1 MVLSKLLKN
10 DSAFAF
16 FASALSKTIVTAYLF
31 YQSFYLNKIDFGN
44 LSYFRSISM
53 SAIFLGAFG
62 LGPTII
68 YYFSNK
74 EKEYYSLLLSLI
86 RVFPLISFLVVFIY
100 VRNVFDFDIL
110 NFWNFAIASLALFTS
125 LNLNLQSLYYAE
137 YKHKKFSLYS
147 IIGSAVLIV
156 IGLPLTYSIGLKG
169 AFLGFLISQ
178 MLTTIFLGKTILFSK
193 FKIEFDQKF
202 IEVFKF
208 AIPITLSALFVY
220 PTFFLLKSI
229 IKNNSGI
236 EFVGS
241 FEIADQMRMILM
253 FVPSTIGLIL
263 FPKMYA
269 LTKEQTFNLLKKVFF
284 ISLSFVVLSSTFLLL
299 LKDFII
305 EEVLF
310 KYKDSFY
317 PILYMNFS
325 ILFSS
330 LSVFLGNIFIKK
342 KLVWLSFMSNF
353 TWATITVLSGLVL
366 LKSFEPVEATSLG
379 ILLGYFSLL
388 IFQLVYI
395 KFLKIEL

>member
-1 MVLSKLLKN
+1 MLSKLLKN

-16 FASALSKTIVTAYLF
+16 LASVLSKTIVTAYLF

-74 EKEYYSLLLSLI
+74 EKDYYPLLLSLI

-100 VRNVFDFDIL
+100 VKNVFDFDVF
-110 NFWNFAIASLALFTS
+110 NFWNFTIASLALFTS
-125 LNLNLQSLYYAE
+125 FNLNLQSLYYSE
-137 YKHKKFSLYS
+137 FKHKKFSLYS
-147 IIGSAVLIV
+147 IIGSLALII

-178 MLTTIFLGKTILFSK
+178 MLTSICLGKTVLFSQ
-193 FKIEFDQKF
+193 FKIEFDQKLL
-202 IEVFKF
+202 EVFKF
-208 AIPITLSALFVY
+208 AIPIALSALFVY

-269 LTKEQTFNLLKKVFF
+269 LTKEQTFNLLKKVLV

-299 LKDFII
+299 FRDFII
-305 EEVLF
+305 EEILY

-330 LSVFLGNIFIKK
+330 LSVFLGNVFIKK

-353 TWATITVLSGLVL
+353 SWATITILSGLIL
-366 LKSFEPVEATSLG
+366 LKSFEPVAATSLG

-388 IFQLVYI
+388 LFQLVYI

>member
-1 MVLSKLLKN
+1 MNLNKLLKN

-16 FASALSKTIVTAYLF
+16 LASALSKTIVTVYLF
-31 YQSFYLNKIDFGN
+31 YQSFYLNKVDFGN

-68 YYFSNK
+68 FYFSNK
-74 EKEYYSLLLSLI
+74 KKEYYPLLLSLI

-100 VRNVFDFDIL
+100 VKLVFNFDVL
-110 NFWNFAIASLALFTS
+110 NFWNFVVAFLALFTS

-137 YKHKKFSLYS
+137 FKHKQFSIYS
-147 IIGSAVLIV
+147 ILGSLALIV
-156 IGLPLTYSIGLKG
+156 IGLPLTYCLGLKG

-178 MLTTIFLGKTILFSK
+178 ILTCIGLGRSILFSAIIIK
-193 FKIEFDQKF
+193 YDFRLK
-202 IEVFKF
+202 EVFKF
-208 AIPITLSALFVY
+208 AIPIALSALFVY

-269 LTKEQTFNLLKKVFF
+269 LTKEQTFNLLKKVFL
-284 ISLSFVVLSSTFLLL
+284 ISLGFVVLSSAFLLFF
-299 LKDFII
+299 KDFII
-305 EEVLF
+305 ENVLY

-353 TWATITVLSGLVL
+353 TWATITVLSGFVL
-366 LKSFEPVEATSLG
+366 LKNFDPVTATSLG

-388 IFQLVYI
+388 LFQLIYI